1 MLEMRRLSG
10 ERDAGTLTMPEYRR
24 QRAQLL
30 DGLAGLDTSA
40 PDLEPTRPRG
50 DEAARVARVEGEP
63 PSSVVAPL
71 PAGHA
76 SRGRRTW
83 IAIGGLLVTAAAV
96 LTWWFVWRDVPA
108 EHRVIQSGP
117 PPLAF
122 SPAKSTA
129 PNVIADFLR
138 QDDWSDAAI
147 SRLNNGWLNLS
158 ERDIIA
164 ALSSEPARQ
173 LAEQTQIRVRAANG
187 NDPRGGTRLAA
198 DSPLLVLAR
207 HLNVELDS
215 PSQSFTGAQ

>member
-10 ERDAGTLTMPEYRR
+10 QRDDGTLTTPEYRR

-30 DGLAGLDTSA
+30 DGLAGLDTSV

-50 DEAARVARVEGEP
+50 DEAARVAPVEGEP
-63 PSSVVAPL
+63 PNSAVAPVE
-71 PAGHA
+71 AGHA
-76 SRGRRTW
+76 RRGRRAW
-83 IAIGGLLVTAAAV
+83 IAIGSLLLTAAAALV
-96 LTWWFVWRDVPA
+96 WWFVWRDAPA
-108 EHRVIQSGP
+108 KHRDVQLP
-117 PPLAF
+117 PPPPAF
-122 SPAKSTA
+122 GPAKSTA
-129 PNVIADFLR
+129 PSDIADFLR
-138 QDDWSDAAI
+138 QGDWSDAAI
-147 SRLNNGWLNLS
+147 SRLNNGWLRLS

-187 NDPRGGTRLAA
+187 NDPARGTRLAS

-215 PSQSFTGAQ
+215 P

>member
-10 ERDAGTLTMPEYRR
+10 ERDAGTLTTPEYRR

-30 DGLAGLDTSA
+30 DGLAGFDTST

-50 DEAARVARVEGEP
+50 DETARIARVDGEP
-63 PSSVVAPL
+63 PNSVVAPL
-71 PAGHA
+71 REGRA
-76 SRGRRTW
+76 SRGRRAW
-83 IAIGGLLVTAAAV
+83 IAVGGLLLTAAAA
-96 LTWWFVWRDVPA
+96 LIWWFVWRDVPA
-108 EHRVIQSGP
+108 QHRVIQSPP

-122 SPAKSTA
+122 TPATSTA
-129 PNVIADFLR
+129 PNDIADFLR
-138 QDDWSDAAI
+138 QGDWSDAAI
-147 SRLNNGWLNLS
+147 SRLNNGWLRLS

-187 NDPRGGTRLAA
+187 NDSKGGTRLAA

-215 PSQSFTGAQ
+215 P